1 MDAFEL
7 VRLFVN
13 KTLVTKGPKR
23 RGNPGYPRLQAIRLL
38 VYAKLTRIET
48 DKGLIRHLKKNRH
61 VVRGLRLRRIPHRTT
76 ISRWWRHYKEPLRE
90 VFEKLAGLLQHPLP
104 CRLLVVDSTPLEDQR
119 DPEARWGYT
128 SRGPFLGFKLH
139 VAVNQ
144 EGLPLRAMVTPGN
157 RHDSPFLPTLI
168 HGFRPERV
176 VADAGYD
183 SKENREA
190 VERTGAEP
198 VIPVNPRKRGRQG
211 FRSLLSRGRQYLVEQ
226 FNSLIKDQ
234 ILRGCWKHVTGLK
247 KKTGQVYAGLISLL
261 TLSLKAVLN
270 GEPSLR
276 VVSQCW
282 R

>member
-1 MDAFEL
+1 MDAYEI

-13 KTLVTKGPKR
+13 KTLISKGPQR
-23 RGNPGYPRLQAIRLL
+23 RGNPGYPRLHALRLL

-48 DKGLIRHLKKNRH
+48 DKGLIRHLKKNRR
-61 VVRGLRLRRIPHRTT
+61 VVRGLRLNRVPHRTT
-76 ISRWWRHYKEPLRE
+76 VGRWWTRYSELLKA
-90 VFEKLAGLLQHPLP
+90 VFEELAGLLQHPLP
-104 CRLLVVDSTPLEDQR
+104 CRLLVVDSTPLEDRR

-144 EGLPLRAMVTPGN
+144 DGLPVRALVTPGN
-157 RHDSPFLPTLI
+157 YHDSPFLPTLI
-168 HGFRPERV
+168 QGFRPERV

-183 SKENREA
+183 SKANRKA
-190 VERTGAEP
+190 VKRAGAEP
-198 VIPVNPRKRGRQG
+198 VIPENPRRRGRQG

-234 ILRGCWKHVTGLK
+234 ILKGCWTHVKGLK

-261 TLSLKAVLN
+261 TLSLKAVIN
-270 GEPSLR
+270 GESSLR
-276 VVSQCW
+276 RVSQCW
-282 R
+282 S